1 MEETY
6 HITTQATKNSL
17 LIIDELGRGTST
29 YDGVSIAYATLK
41 YIAEKI
47 GCMTMF
53 ATHYHLLI
61 EEFEMY
67 PTIKNY
73 FMEAA
78 FDKEKQEVDFKYNF
92 TKGKADKSHGII
104 MGKMAGLPKSVTS
117 LANEKA
123 NFMTKEKK
131 NISFEK
137 NLMEKFNKVIEQLIS
152 VINEDEKSSTDEIFK
167 ELSSLT

>member
-61 EEFEMY
+61 EEFEVY
-67 PTIKNY
+67 P
-73 FMEAA
+73 
-78 FDKEKQEVDFKYNF
+78 
-92 TKGKADKSHGII
+92 
-104 MGKMAGLPKSVTS
+104 
-117 LANEKA
+117 
-123 NFMTKEKK
+123 
-131 NISFEK
+131 NI
-137 NLMEKFNKVIEQLIS
+137 
-152 VINEDEKSSTDEIFK
+152 
-167 ELSSLT
+167 